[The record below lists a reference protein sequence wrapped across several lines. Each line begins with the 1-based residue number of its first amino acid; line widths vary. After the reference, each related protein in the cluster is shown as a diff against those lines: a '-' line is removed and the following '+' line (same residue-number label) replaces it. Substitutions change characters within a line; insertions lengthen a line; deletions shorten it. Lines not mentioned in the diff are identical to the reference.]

1 MQSRMSCL
9 VVGVLSLLLSN
20 LAGAQGYSWTEIVIP
35 GSTISNAFGLN
46 DKGQTAVTT
55 TDNTSGI
62 YGDGTFT
69 PLPPPPEGI
78 SRVIAT
84 GINNDGVI
92 TGSAYTVTGI
102 EQGFIL
108 RGSTYMLFTRPDWD
122 GTEPRAIANSGLI
135 TGYSYSTHV
144 FSYAGFIYDADTNTF
159 TDATPPGSDY
169 TIVHGMNKFGRIT
182 GHGRESGIPGR
193 GRYGFVWQHG
203 AIAKGKRELLP
214 FLDRL
219 SIDFHTRGRGI
230 NDSGIVVGFLSDAAA
245 RGDGFVGNDAR
256 GYQRLVAPGGEV
268 AGNSTICEGI
278 NNFAQVVCF
287 VMDPAG
293 NTLGAFIGSPVEGE
307 GNADSSSHAASTRDI
322 AASSGAAE
330 WTNKSREELVIPAMR
345 LRWRCRSTNE
355 PRLAARGGCV

>member
-1 MQSRMSCL
+1 
-9 VVGVLSLLLSN
+9 VGVLSLLLSN

-182 GHGRESGIPGR
+182 GHGREPAL
-193 GRYGFVWQHG
+193 GRYGFVWQQT
-203 AIAKGKRELLP
+203 KGKGELLP
-214 FLDRL
+214 FLDRFK
-219 SIDFHTRGRGI
+219 IDISTSGRGI
-230 NDSGIVVGFLSDAAA
+230 NDSGLVTGFTTGATGA
-245 RGDGFVGNDAR
+245 GDGFVGSDAS

-268 AGNSTICEGI
+268 PGNSTVCEGI
-278 NNFAQVVCF
+278 NNLAQVVCAIG
-287 VMDPAG
+287 DPSG
-293 NTLGAFIGSPVEGE
+293 QTLGAFIGSPSDG
-307 GNADSSSHAASTRDI
+307 
-322 AASSGAAE
+322 
-330 WTNKSREELVIPAMR
+330 
-345 LRWRCRSTNE
+345 
-355 PRLAARGGCV
+355 RGDER